1 MILDEFFK
9 SKMIT
14 RMDEGYSQ
22 EVLGQTEFLKNIVN
36 KNIKRVL
43 EIGFNGGHS
52 AELFLSTNPNIEL
65 VSFDIGCHDYVSLG
79 KNFIDQNYPNRHE
92 LVIGDSLK
100 TVPKYSINK
109 GLFDIIFIDGGH
121 DYKVSKGDLIN
132 CKRLSHKDTIVIMDD
147 TMRKKVWKKPWN
159 NGPNRAWDEGIKEG
173 IIKELG
179 SEDFEIGRGQSWGKY
194 NIM

>member
-147 TMRKKVWKKPWN
+147 TMRKKV
-159 NGPNRAWDEGIKEG
+159 
-173 IIKELG
+173 
-179 SEDFEIGRGQSWGKY
+179 
-194 NIM
+194 